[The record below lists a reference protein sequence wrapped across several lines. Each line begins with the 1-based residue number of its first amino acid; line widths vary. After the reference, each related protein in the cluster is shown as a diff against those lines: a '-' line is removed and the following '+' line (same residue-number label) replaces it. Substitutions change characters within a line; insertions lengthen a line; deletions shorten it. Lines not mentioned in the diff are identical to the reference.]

1 MRAKSTTDSHYHTK
15 TGTGFLLYTR
25 ASHKVHF
32 SGIDMPGMIFHMV
45 VHATAGKPP
54 VLAILNDAAPI
65 TGCTR
70 WEETHDRRLVEPLWD
85 FLRASGDE
93 DIREAMENHLLVDES
108 LHGPGTP
115 LYPAIL
121 RREADLRSSA
131 LFQTPSPENRAKLAE
146 LIVETSLDGLTA
158 DANGSIMDLIAES
171 RREWDI
177 ERVSRLFSRFF
188 GRDAGMFRHGFGL
201 LRGIDPRSITGIDG
215 ISRSW
220 LTVCGTA
227 ADNLSRLEP
236 DRAFQPWYDYLTR
249 CFSSEEAMRGLR
261 EMESSARNELE
272 RIHTGIIAALDS
284 RIKPQGA

>member
-1 MRAKSTTDSHYHTK
+1 
-15 TGTGFLLYTR
+15 
-25 ASHKVHF
+25 
-32 SGIDMPGMIFHMV
+32 MPGMIFHMM

-70 WEETHDRRLVEPLWD
+70 WEETHRRSLVQPLWD
-85 FLRASGDE
+85 FLSANGGQ

-115 LYPAIL
+115 LYPVIL
-121 RREADLRSSA
+121 RREAELRSSA
-131 LFQTPSPENRAKLAE
+131 VFQTPFPENQPKLAE

-158 DANGSIMDLIAES
+158 DVNGSVMDLIAES
-171 RREWDI
+171 QREWDV

-201 LRGIDPRSITGIDG
+201 LKGIDPRSITGIDG

-220 LTVCGTA
+220 MAVCGA
-227 ADNLSRLEP
+227 AVDNLSRLEP

-249 CFSSEEAMRGLR
+249 CFSSQETMAVLR
-261 EMESSARNELE
+261 ELESSARSELE
-272 RIHTGIIAALDS
+272 GIWARIIAALDP
-284 RIKPQGA
+284 RLKPQTA